1 MKIAFFPFFAS
12 WAVHHAADKDLMAS
26 LISMNHEVALL
37 RCTIA
42 YDSKYCIQSR
52 DFEALSLENKNRFCQ
67 NCQESFELLFS
78 DVENQAN
85 IFNIKYKFES
95 IEEYQCSLDQLT
107 SPYNHIGNHIAK
119 NAYFYIEPSL
129 ITHYELSSAKLLD
142 IISLENIEGHILEF
156 LSIVRSILEF
166 FSKVEQDRV
175 ILFNC
180 RFYNYSAVYIIANF
194 LGIPLFI

>member
-1 MKIAFFPFFAS
+1 
-12 WAVHHAADKDLMAS
+12 MAS

-107 SPYNHIGNHIAK
+107 SPTI
-119 NAYFYIEPSL
+119 
-129 ITHYELSSAKLLD
+129 
-142 IISLENIEGHILEF
+142 ILEI
-156 LSIVRSILEF
+156 S
-166 FSKVEQDRV
+166 
-175 ILFNC
+175 C
-180 RFYNYSAVYIIANF
+180 
-194 LGIPLFI
+194 

>member
-1 MKIAFFPFFAS
+1 M
-12 WAVHHAADKDLMAS
+12 
-26 LISMNHEVALL
+26 

-119 NAYFYIEPSL
+119 NAYFYIEPS
-129 ITHYELSSAKLLD
+129 
-142 IISLENIEGHILEF
+142 
-156 LSIVRSILEF
+156 
-166 FSKVEQDRV
+166 Q
-175 ILFNC
+175 
-180 RFYNYSAVYIIANF
+180 
-194 LGIPLFI
+194 